1 MRNGPGRGRWAALL
15 GLEHPMSQRPK
26 PKQLDVQ
33 VDNALTDV
41 VRRWAK
47 ETTPEEMQAR
57 GVRKVRSVSLSK
69 VAGLIE
75 KAINRALIERTLG
88 SVGDDQEAFSS
99 AAREEF
105 VRLIQGG
112 KPQSAPPEAG
122 SALDQLK
129 SQLRN
134 QRQDLEENQQL
145 LSHKSGV
152 KGPADETLQTDL
164 KSVFGAWGGDAERL
178 SPLEQEIVKVAVG
191 ALRQERR
198 RGQQAEL
205 DRQKKETDL
214 LERRVAKLNKELQ
227 NTEAE
232 LARVIATKDLETGV
246 GSKYVEVQGLA
257 SADNQFE
264 RKSELMTALFAAN
277 IQLRVKLDSQT
288 ESEPEAR
295 PAPEPVVELTPMPRR
310 TGGLQAADDP
320 FATPS
325 RGAAPAPD
333 RGTTRGSSA
342 PSWL

>member
-1 MRNGPGRGRWAALL
+1 MEVPN
-15 GLEHPMSQRPK
+15 E
-26 PKQLDVQ
+26 
-33 VDNALTDV
+33 NALTNV
-41 VRRWAK
+41 VRRWAR

-57 GVRKVRSVSLSK
+57 GVRKVRSVSLSR

-88 SVGDDQEAFSS
+88 SVGDDQEAFSN

-122 SALDQLK
+122 SAMDRLK
-129 SQLRN
+129 SQLRH
-134 QRQDLEENQQL
+134 QRQDQAENQQL
-145 LSHKSGV
+145 LSVKQGV
-152 KGPADETLQTDL
+152 KGPGDEILHADL
-164 KSVFGAWGGDAERL
+164 KKVFSAWGGDAERL

-205 DRQKKETDL
+205 DRQRSETEL
-214 LERRVAKLNKELQ
+214 LARRVAKLNKELQ

-232 LARVIATKDLETGV
+232 LARVIATKGVDAGV
-246 GSKYVEVQGLA
+246 GSIYGEVQGLA
-257 SADNQFE
+257 QVDSQFE

-277 IQLRVKLDSQT
+277 IELRVKLDVQT
-288 ESEPEAR
+288 EPKPGDLLSS
-295 PAPEPVVELTPMPRR
+295 EPVVELIPAERR
-310 TGGLQAADDP
+310 TGALQLADDP
-320 FATPS
+320 FAS
-325 RGAAPAPD
+325 KASDSCKGPD
-333 RGTTRGSSA
+333 RGRMPGNSA

>member
-1 MRNGPGRGRWAALL
+1 MS
-15 GLEHPMSQRPK
+15 EHPA

-33 VDNALTDV
+33 IDNALTDV

-69 VAGLIE
+69 VSGLIE

-122 SALDQLK
+122 SALDRLK

-134 QRQDLEENQQL
+134 QRQDLAENQQL
-145 LSHKSGV
+145 LSHKNGV
-152 KGPADETLQTDL
+152 KGPADEDLQTDL
-164 KSVFGAWGGDAERL
+164 KKVFSSWGGDGERL

-205 DRQKKETDL
+205 DRQQKETDL

-232 LARVIATKDLETGV
+232 LARVIATKDVDNGV
-246 GSKYVEVQGLA
+246 GSMYGEVQGLGA
-257 SADNQFE
+257 ADTQFE

-277 IQLRVKLDSQT
+277 IELRVKLDSQT
-288 ESEPEAR
+288 EAEAPIAPVAIETPAAPATPAAM
-295 PAPEPVVELTPMPRR
+295 PAPVETEPVVELTPMPRR
-310 TGGLQAADDP
+310 RGGLKPADDP
-320 FATPS
+320 FASDS
-325 RGAAPAPD
+325 RGVAPAPE
-333 RGTTRGSSA
+333 RGTSA